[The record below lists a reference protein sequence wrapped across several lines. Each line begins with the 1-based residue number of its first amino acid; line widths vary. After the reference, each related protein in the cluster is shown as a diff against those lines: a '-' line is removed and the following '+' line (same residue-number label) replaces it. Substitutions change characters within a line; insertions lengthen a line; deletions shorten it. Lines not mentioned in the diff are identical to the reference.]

1 MNEKY
6 TWLNYAYGIRPTYP
20 KVDTNQMKASVAL
33 KKVTGFFSAHYGCKP
48 TSIRFAQ
55 NITTH
60 VAEIVNAVKQNGE
73 NVPVLVDSHQVKYVK
88 MGLESGA
95 LPEDHMTRPNYAP
108 VMQMSF
114 PPSKVVSFDP
124 VDFVKNPAKYVA
136 PHGRQVIVLSHVS
149 RLTGEKFP
157 IRKVYREIKKLNPNA
172 ILVVDGAQAVGAAS
186 FKAKGA
192 CDAYIGTNSK
202 FIDAEPNLAPAYI
215 TSKLRK
221 LMGVSSFSA
230 EEMHSELVS
239 TAVALRHSSISSFDF
254 TPIKQMRTYALQKL
268 KDVNGVEVFRVNN
281 QAAHIL
287 TLKVKSADEA
297 RRIVSELGRRK
308 VHVFHNLDWS
318 EHKPE
323 DALLR
328 VSLGVKTTKK
338 EIDHLASALKE
349 VTREE

>member
-1 MNEKY
+1 MSEKY

-20 KVDTNQMKASVAL
+20 KVKSGKLGASKALEKASRYF
-33 KKVTGFFSAHYGCKP
+33 GAHFGCKP
-48 TSIRFAQ
+48 HEIRFAQ

-60 VAEIVNAVKQNGE
+60 VAEIVNAIKQSE
-73 NVPVLVDSHQVKYVK
+73 TDVPVLVDSHQVKYVK
-88 MGLESGA
+88 MALEQGS
-95 LPEDHMTRPNYAP
+95 LPEEHMTRPNYAS
-108 VMQMSF
+108 VKQMRFS
-114 PPSKVVSFDP
+114 PSEVSSFDP

-136 PHGRQVIVLSHVS
+136 SHGRQVIVLSHVS

-157 IRKVYREIKKLNPNA
+157 IRRVYSEIKKLNPHA
-172 ILVVDGAQAVGAAS
+172 ILIVDGAQAVGAIN
-186 FKAKGA
+186 FKAKGT

-221 LMGVSSFSA
+221 LMGESSFSA

-239 TAVALRHSSISSFDF
+239 TVSALRHPSISSFDF
-254 TPIKQMRTYALQKL
+254 TPIKQMRAYALQKL

-287 TLKVKSADEA
+287 TLKVKSAEET
-297 RRIVSELGRRK
+297 RRIVSELERRK

-318 EHKPE
+318 EHQPQ

-328 VSLGVKTTKK
+328 VSLSVKTKK
-338 EIDHLASALKE
+338 EEIDHLVRELKE